1 MEEIKVEDLRNM
13 IKELKDDLKSF
24 NKEPAEEAKQE
35 ENTAKKQTT
44 PTCEIQIVKTSAGMP
59 LVNVQGNV
67 IDVLGLLEYAKMYLN
82 EEVEKFISAQKN
94 RSQEKEESS

>member
-1 MEEIKVEDLRNM
+1 MGDLRNT

-24 NKEPAEEAKQE
+24 NKESAEEAKQE

-44 PTCEIQIVKTSAGMP
+44 LTCAIQIAKTSAGMP
-59 LVNVQGNV
+59 LVDIQGNV
-67 IDVLGLLEYAKMYLN
+67 VDALGLLEYAKMYLN

-94 RSQEKEESS
+94 RSQEKEESPK

>member
-1 MEEIKVEDLRNM
+1 VEDLRNT

-24 NKEPAEEAKQE
+24 NKEPAKEAKQE

-44 PTCEIQIVKTSAGMP
+44 LTCAIQIAKTSVGMP
-59 LVNVQGNV
+59 LVDIQGNV
-67 IDVLGLLEYAKMYLN
+67 VDALGLLEYAKIYLN

-94 RSQEKEESS
+94 RLQEKEES